1 MNWFKITV
9 FAALPKG
16 STTNMYLVVN
26 DVKVVTVQLS
36 LVITDKFCQ
45 VNDWTVVDCKF
56 SLDGTCVFYIAYIQL
71 PHEWHIHA
79 FAYNLQKTSS
89 GPLSSANLTGK

>member
-26 DVKVVTVQLS
+26 DFKVVTVQLS
-36 LVITDKFCQ
+36 LVFTDKFCE
-45 VNDWTVVDCKF
+45 VDDWTVVDCKF
-56 SLDGTCVFYIAYIQL
+56 SLDGTCVFYIADIQL
-71 PHEWHIHA
+71 PHEWHIQA
-79 FAYNLQKTSS
+79 FAYNLKKTQ
-89 GPLSSANLTGK
+89 

>member
-1 MNWFKITV
+1 
-9 FAALPKG
+9 
-16 STTNMYLVVN
+16 MYLVVN

-71 PHEWHIHA
+71 PHE
-79 FAYNLQKTSS
+79 
-89 GPLSSANLTGK
+89 